1 MTNVYWVHMPRNISL
16 PPPNNENASSSN
28 TTSPEEFS
36 TNESLSASASCTS
49 NYFDFGF

>member
-16 PPPNNENASSSN
+16 PTPDDENASSN

-36 TNESLSASASCTS
+36 NNESIIPS
-49 NYFDFGF
+49 NYALCKSKF